1 MTECHWASLRIC
13 CASIKRYP
21 TWITAIRAT
30 QGHSCPGEVLKVLGI
45 IVHFPHMHNTC
56 PGRHL
61 LGLPLLHLCPGD
73 KITLLALTDGKM
85 GNMTRIWFWFW
96 RFEVGVWFY
105 NWQYSEKL
113 VLWLR
118 GRFHLAEKLKKLW
131 RKLRSGTGCWQL
143 QYKWCAEKKVDWNC
157 NSRILNDIYSD
168 LEEGRISRHGL
179 RNANSKIRVVLAF
192 QNNQSKYFNSIS
204 SHSKN
209 SFNWHIFEHSL
220 LSLSLRSIR
229 DAYL

>member
-1 MTECHWASLRIC
+1 
-13 CASIKRYP
+13 
-21 TWITAIRAT
+21 
-30 QGHSCPGEVLKVLGI
+30 
-45 IVHFPHMHNTC
+45 
-56 PGRHL
+56 
-61 LGLPLLHLCPGD
+61 
-73 KITLLALTDGKM
+73 M

-143 QYKWCAEKKVDWNC
+143 QYKWCAEKKVDWNW

-220 LSLSLRSIR
+220 LSLSLFGLSGMLI
-229 DAYL
+229 YN